1 MPIGTMGLL
10 RRLSFGMCRPALLV
24 ALLALGACHPVDTWR
39 DMTGASKDDPDPTTT
54 PNTKNLAA
62 GEAAPSPNLATVPEP
77 PTQALTTAQRDK
89 LAQSLI
95 ADRTNAK
102 YTDEK
107 LRAGFSVATTAPPPP
122 PPPAPPTAD
131 TGKAASGAAAP
142 PAEGAKGNPAPP
154 AAAAAGGKE
163 QPAPAA
169 APPGAAAKVASTNG
183 KPASPAAAAASL
195 GGKQKPEPAT
205 GSPKAGTKV
214 ASAEGKTA
222 PSTTGLRKAGEPP
235 EPGPME
241 SGLQSPQIGSLPP
254 PEMPEPAPPPPALLG
269 KSAGS
274 PARLPSAPAPAPMP
288 AGLGATA
295 YQPPPPPP
303 SLPPPAASEPQTAA
317 LAGAKPPRPVPVDT
331 AVGQIAF
338 AGNSATLTDADKP
351 VIEQIVARYRKDP
364 TKVRVVGYA
373 GGGTANLD
381 SDQLASFHAALGR
394 AHAVAAALT
403 KAGIPSNR
411 IIVEAAPAGADSG
424 QARAE
429 ILFVH

>member
-10 RRLSFGMCRPALLV
+10 LRLSFGMCRPALLV

-142 PAEGAKGNPAPP
+142 PAEGATGNPAPP

-241 SGLQSPQIGSLPP
+241 SG
-254 PEMPEPAPPPPALLG
+254 
-269 KSAGS
+269 
-274 PARLPSAPAPAPMP
+274 
-288 AGLGATA
+288 
-295 YQPPPPPP
+295 
-303 SLPPPAASEPQTAA
+303 
-317 LAGAKPPRPVPVDT
+317 
-331 AVGQIAF
+331 
-338 AGNSATLTDADKP
+338 
-351 VIEQIVARYRKDP
+351 
-364 TKVRVVGYA
+364 
-373 GGGTANLD
+373 
-381 SDQLASFHAALGR
+381 
-394 AHAVAAALT
+394 
-403 KAGIPSNR
+403 
-411 IIVEAAPAGADSG
+411 
-424 QARAE
+424 
-429 ILFVH
+429 